1 MTAVRLPFS
10 SIVSVVGR
18 CDPTA
23 RSCSGFSVLV
33 LWLCVMIPRARFHQC
48 AALYTNRMA
57 HGQHWRKSHEGQV
70 SSKPFPSHLLNRH
83 LQTLRMY
90 ACKCSIVEMI
100 RPPECEYR
108 VRTID

>member
-1 MTAVRLPFS
+1 M
-10 SIVSVVGR
+10 GE
-18 CDPTA
+18 
-23 RSCSGFSVLV
+23 
-33 LWLCVMIPRARFHQC
+33 
-48 AALYTNRMA
+48 
-57 HGQHWRKSHEGQV
+57 HWRESHEEQV

-90 ACKCSIVEMI
+90 AGKCSIVEMI